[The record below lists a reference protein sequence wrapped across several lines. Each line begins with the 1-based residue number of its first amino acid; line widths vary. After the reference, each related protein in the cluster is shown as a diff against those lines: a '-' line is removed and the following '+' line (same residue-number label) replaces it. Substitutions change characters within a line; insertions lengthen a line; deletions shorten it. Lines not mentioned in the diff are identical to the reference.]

1 QDVQEALRLARL
13 ALGPEAVIL
22 QTRRVPSS
30 GLMKLVGRPRVEVL
44 AAIDT
49 PEAAARRQAASIQ
62 GHRGGA
68 AVADALASPSR
79 RPPRAADAGFGP
91 ADPWAVSGNGAGGVG
106 GLRSRAEG
114 PGAAH
119 RAADD

>member
-1 QDVQEALRLARL
+1 MKIQRFSGQDVQEALRLARL

-49 PEAAARRQAASIQ
+49 PAAAARRQAASIQ
-62 GHRGGA
+62 RHRGGA
-68 AVADALASPSR
+68 AVTDARASPAR
-79 RPPRAADAGFGP
+79 RPPRAAAAGCGSSGP
-91 ADPWAVSGNGAGGVG
+91 W
-106 GLRSRAEG
+106 SRPR
-114 PGAAH
+114 PG
-119 RAADD
+119 